1 MEKIEH
7 LDHQDSSEPITTADA
22 VSKTMESATG
32 VSKLYLVKV
41 LIKLIPILI
50 HLRRDRREWVKRE
63 GRNID
68 TKKYI
73 KHAERTL
80 ATFIALGPSYI
91 KLGQWLSTRTDVLPQ
106 PYLEVLAKLQ
116 DDVPPSDFS
125 LVQETIEKEIG
136 KIDQVFDKFDKKAK
150 FGASLGQVYLASYK
164 GRDVIIKASR
174 PHIEKIVSRDILVL
188 KSILPLATRFIDPNL
203 RYSVEAMFS
212 QFVETISEEMD
223 YRIEARNLKTI
234 RRNLSHDP
242 MVLIPE
248 VISEIT
254 SRHVL
259 SMEYIPGTKITDI
272 ATLNSMGLD
281 RERIVSKVHRIF
293 FKMLLKDSIFH
304 ADPHPGNISVT
315 SDGRIILYD
324 FGMFGRID
332 DDTRLKLVRLY
343 LGLIEKD
350 PVRAVNVLIDLGT
363 LEPSVNR
370 YIVEKA
376 LEFSIRSLHG
386 QQVDRMEVKALIDL
400 TNKTMSKFPFRLP
413 KNLALYMRMSSI
425 LEGIYHHHKVKFQFV
440 KVLADILAEEGL
452 LRDAYIEETKDY
464 FKRLAKGIEASIGLA
479 PFLRSYMEADLR
491 TKEMSSRRQWLTSI
505 SIIGSGLFIGSAIFI
520 QYNLF
525 LGIAG
530 LLASVGTFIAT
541 LAVARRKRSGLVQLR
556 NRDCIVSRNRYP

>member
-1 MEKIEH
+1 LEKIEH

-50 HLRRDRREWVKRE
+50 YLRRDRREWVKRE

-125 LVQETIEKEIG
+125 LVQEIIEKEIG
-136 KIDQVFDKFDKKAK
+136 KIDQVFDKFDKKARS
-150 FGASLGQVYLASYK
+150 GASLGQVYLASYK
-164 GRDVIIKASR
+164 GRDIIIKASR
-174 PHIEKIVSRDILVL
+174 PHIEKTVSKDILVL

-272 ATLNSMGLD
+272 ATLNAMGLD

-324 FGMFGRID
+324 FGMVGRID

-505 SIIGSGLFIGSAIFI
+505 SIIGSGLFIGSAILI

-530 LLASVGTFIAT
+530 LLASAGTFIAT
-541 LAVARRKRSGLVQLR
+541 LAVARRKR
-556 NRDCIVSRNRYP
+556 

>member
-150 FGASLGQVYLASYK
+150 SGASLGQVYLANYK

-174 PHIEKIVSRDILVL
+174 PHIEKTVSRDILVL

-272 ATLNSMGLD
+272 ATLNAMGLD

-324 FGMFGRID
+324 FGMVGRID

-505 SIIGSGLFIGSAIFI
+505 SIIGSGLFIGSAILI

-530 LLASVGTFIAT
+530 LLASAGTFIAT
-541 LAVARRKRSGLVQLR
+541 LAVARRKR
-556 NRDCIVSRNRYP
+556 

>member
-7 LDHQDSSEPITTADA
+7 LDHQDSADLTTADA

-136 KIDQVFDKFDKKAK
+136 KIDRVFDKFDKKAK
-150 FGASLGQVYLASYK
+150 SGASLGQVYLASYK
-164 GRDVIIKASR
+164 GRDIIIKASR
-174 PHIEKIVSRDILVL
+174 PHIEKTVSRDILVL

-272 ATLNSMGLD
+272 ATLNAMGLD

-324 FGMFGRID
+324 FGMVGRID

-464 FKRLAKGIEASIGLA
+464 FKRLGKGIEASIGLA
-479 PFLRSYMEADLR
+479 PYLRSYMEADLR
-491 TKEMSSRRQWLTSI
+491 TKEMSTRRQWLTSI

-520 QYNLF
+520 QYNF
-525 LGIAG
+525 FIGIAG
-530 LLASVGTFIAT
+530 LLASAGTFIAT
-541 LAVARRKRSGLVQLR
+541 LAIARRKR
-556 NRDCIVSRNRYP
+556 

>member
-7 LDHQDSSEPITTADA
+7 LDHQDSADLTTADA

-150 FGASLGQVYLASYK
+150 SGASLGQVYLANYK

-174 PHIEKIVSRDILVL
+174 PHIEKTVSRDILVL

-272 ATLNSMGLD
+272 ATLNAMGLD

-324 FGMFGRID
+324 FGMVGRID

-505 SIIGSGLFIGSAIFI
+505 SIIGSGLFIGSAILI

-530 LLASVGTFIAT
+530 LLASAGTFIAT
-541 LAVARRKRSGLVQLR
+541 LAVARRKR
-556 NRDCIVSRNRYP
+556 

>member
-1 MEKIEH
+1 MEKIEQ
-7 LDHQDSSEPITTADA
+7 LDLHDSSEPITTEDA
-22 VSKTMESATG
+22 VSKTMESAPR
-32 VSKLYLVKV
+32 VSKLYLLKV
-41 LIKLIPILI
+41 LIKLTPILI

-68 TKKYI
+68 TQKYVR
-73 KHAERTL
+73 HAEKTL

-125 LVQETIEKEIG
+125 LVQETLEKEIG
-136 KIDQVFDKFDKKAK
+136 KIDQVFDRFDKNAK
-150 FGASLGQVYLASYK
+150 SGASLGQVYLACYK

-174 PHIEKIVSRDILVL
+174 PNIEKTVARDILVL
-188 KSILPLATRFIDPNL
+188 KAILPLATRFIDPNL

-242 MVLIPE
+242 TVLIPE
-248 VISEIT
+248 LIPEIT

-259 SMEYIPGTKITDI
+259 SMQYIPGTKITDI
-272 ATLNSMGLD
+272 AALDALALD

-315 SDGRIILYD
+315 SDGKIILYD
-324 FGMFGRID
+324 FGMVGRID

-370 YIVEKA
+370 FIVEKA

-386 QQVDRMEVKALIDL
+386 QQVDRMEVKALVDL

-425 LEGIYHHHKVKFQFV
+425 LEGIYHHHKVRFQFV

-452 LRDAYIEETKDY
+452 LRDAYVEETRDY
-464 FKRLAKGIEASIGLA
+464 FKRLVKGIESSIGLA
-479 PFLRSYMEADLR
+479 PILRSYMEADLR
-491 TKEMSSRRQWLTSI
+491 TKEISSKRQWLTSV

-520 QYNLF
+520 QYNF
-525 LGIAG
+525 FIGIAG
-530 LLASVGTFIAT
+530 LVASAGTFIAT
-541 LAVARRKRSGLVQLR
+541 LAVARKKR
-556 NRDCIVSRNRYP
+556 

>member
-1 MEKIEH
+1 LEKIEQ
-7 LDHQDSSEPITTADA
+7 LDHQEPSEPITTEDA
-22 VSKTMESATG
+22 VSKTMEAVPR
-32 VSKLYLVKV
+32 VSKLYLMKV
-41 LIKLIPILI
+41 LVKLIPIII
-50 HLRRDRREWVKRE
+50 HLRNDRREWVKRE
-63 GRNID
+63 GKNID
-68 TKKYI
+68 TKKYV
-73 KHAERTL
+73 KHAEKTL

-125 LVQETIEKEIG
+125 LVQETMENEIG
-136 KIDQVFDKFDKKAK
+136 KIDHVFDRFDKKAK
-150 FGASLGQVYLASYK
+150 SGASLGQVYLARYK

-174 PHIEKIVSRDILVL
+174 PNIEKTVSRDILVL

-242 MVLIPE
+242 TVLVPELIP
-248 VISEIT
+248 EIT

-272 ATLNSMGLD
+272 AAMDALGLD
-281 RERIVSKVHRIF
+281 RGRIVSKVHRVF

-304 ADPHPGNISVT
+304 SDPHPGNISVT
-315 SDGRIILYD
+315 SDGKIILYD
-324 FGMFGRID
+324 FGMVGRID

-386 QQVDRMEVKALIDL
+386 QQVDKMEVKALIDL

-452 LRDAYIEETKDY
+452 LREAYVEETKDY
-464 FKRLAKGIEASIGLA
+464 FSRLVKGLETSISLA
-479 PFLRSYMEADLR
+479 PYLRSYMEADLR
-491 TKEMSSRRQWLTSI
+491 TKEMSSRRQWLTSV

-525 LGIAG
+525 MGIAG
-530 LLASVGTFIAT
+530 LVASAGTFVAT
-541 LAVARRKRSGLVQLR
+541 FAFARRKR
-556 NRDCIVSRNRYP
+556 

>member
-22 VSKTMESATG
+22 VSKTMESSTG
-32 VSKLYLVKV
+32 VSKLYLIKV

-50 HLRRDRREWVKRE
+50 YLRRDRREWVKRE

-150 FGASLGQVYLASYK
+150 SGASLGQVYLASYK

-174 PHIEKIVSRDILVL
+174 PHIEKTVSRDILVL

-272 ATLNSMGLD
+272 ETLNAMGLD

-324 FGMFGRID
+324 FGMVGRID

-505 SIIGSGLFIGSAIFI
+505 SIIGSGLFIGSAILI

-530 LLASVGTFIAT
+530 LLASAGTFIAT
-541 LAVARRKRSGLVQLR
+541 LAVARRKR
-556 NRDCIVSRNRYP
+556 

>member
-1 MEKIEH
+1 LEKIEQ
-7 LDHQDSSEPITTADA
+7 LDRQEPSEPITTEDA
-22 VSKTMESATG
+22 VSKTMEAVPR
-32 VSKLYLVKV
+32 VSKLYLMKV
-41 LIKLIPILI
+41 LVKLIPIII
-50 HLRRDRREWVKRE
+50 HLRKDRREWVKRE
-63 GRNID
+63 GKNID
-68 TKKYI
+68 TKKYV
-73 KHAERTL
+73 KHAEKTL

-125 LVQETIEKEIG
+125 LVQETMENEIG
-136 KIDQVFDKFDKKAK
+136 KIDHVFDRFDKKAK
-150 FGASLGQVYLASYK
+150 SGASLGQVYLARYK

-174 PHIEKIVSRDILVL
+174 PNIEKTVSRDILVL

-242 MVLIPE
+242 TVLVPELIP
-248 VISEIT
+248 EIT

-272 ATLNSMGLD
+272 AAMDALGLD
-281 RERIVSKVHRIF
+281 RGRIISKVHRVF

-315 SDGRIILYD
+315 SDGKIILYD
-324 FGMFGRID
+324 FGMVGRID

-386 QQVDRMEVKALIDL
+386 QQVDKMEVKALIDL

-452 LRDAYIEETKDY
+452 LREAYVEETKDY
-464 FKRLAKGIEASIGLA
+464 FSRLVKGLETSISLA
-479 PFLRSYMEADLR
+479 PYLRSYMEADLR
-491 TKEMSSRRQWLTSI
+491 TKEMSSRRQWLTSV

-525 LGIAG
+525 MGIAG
-530 LLASVGTFIAT
+530 LVASAGTFVAT
-541 LAVARRKRSGLVQLR
+541 FAFARRKR
-556 NRDCIVSRNRYP
+556 

>member
-1 MEKIEH
+1 LENVER
-7 LDHQDSSEPITTADA
+7 LDNQDFAEPISTKDA
-22 VSKTMESATG
+22 VSNTMETAPR
-32 VSKLYLVKV
+32 VSKFYLGKV

-68 TKKYI
+68 TKKYV
-73 KHAERTL
+73 KHAEKTL

-106 PYLEVLAKLQ
+106 PYLEVLSKLQ

-125 LVQETIEKEIG
+125 LVQETVENEIG
-136 KIDQVFDKFDKKAK
+136 KIDQIFDSFDTKAK
-150 FGASLGQVYLASYK
+150 SGASLGQVYLARYK

-174 PHIEKIVSRDILVL
+174 PNIEKIVARDIIVL

-223 YRIEARNLKTI
+223 YRIEARNLKMI
-234 RRNLSHDP
+234 RRNLSHDQT
-242 MVLIPE
+242 VLIPAL
-248 VISEIT
+248 IPEIT
-254 SRHVL
+254 SKHVL
-259 SMEYIPGTKITDI
+259 SMEYIPGIKITDI
-272 ATLNSMGLD
+272 ATLESMGLD

-315 SDGRIILYD
+315 QDGKIILYD
-324 FGMFGRID
+324 FGMVGRID
-332 DDTRLKLVRLY
+332 DSTRLKLVRLY

-386 QQVDRMEVKALIDL
+386 QQVDRMEVKALVDL

-425 LEGIYHHHKVKFQFV
+425 LEGIYHHHKVRFQFV
-440 KVLADILAEEGL
+440 KVLADILSEEGL
-452 LRDAYIEETKDY
+452 LREAYVEETKDY
-464 FKRLAKGIEASIGLA
+464 FRRLVKGMESSIGLA
-479 PFLRSYMEADLR
+479 PILRSYMEADLH
-491 TKEMSSRRQWLTSI
+491 TKEMSAKRQWMTSV

-525 LGIAG
+525 LGLAG
-530 LLASVGTFIAT
+530 LVASAGTFVAIFAN
-541 LAVARRKRSGLVQLR
+541 ARRRR
-556 NRDCIVSRNRYP
+556 

>member
-150 FGASLGQVYLASYK
+150 SGASLGQVYLANYK

-174 PHIEKIVSRDILVL
+174 PHIEKTVSRDILVL

-272 ATLNSMGLD
+272 ATLNAMGLD

-324 FGMFGRID
+324 FGMVGRID

-530 LLASVGTFIAT
+530 LLASAGTFIAT
-541 LAVARRKRSGLVQLR
+541 LAVARRKR
-556 NRDCIVSRNRYP
+556 

>member
-1 MEKIEH
+1 
-7 LDHQDSSEPITTADA
+7 
-22 VSKTMESATG
+22 
-32 VSKLYLVKV
+32 
-41 LIKLIPILI
+41 
-50 HLRRDRREWVKRE
+50 
-63 GRNID
+63 
-68 TKKYI
+68 
-73 KHAERTL
+73 
-80 ATFIALGPSYI
+80 
-91 KLGQWLSTRTDVLPQ
+91 
-106 PYLEVLAKLQ
+106 
-116 DDVPPSDFS
+116 
-125 LVQETIEKEIG
+125 
-136 KIDQVFDKFDKKAK
+136 
-150 FGASLGQVYLASYK
+150 
-164 GRDVIIKASR
+164 
-174 PHIEKIVSRDILVL
+174 
-188 KSILPLATRFIDPNL
+188 
-203 RYSVEAMFS
+203 
-212 QFVETISEEMD
+212 
-223 YRIEARNLKTI
+223 
-234 RRNLSHDP
+234 
-242 MVLIPE
+242 
-248 VISEIT
+248 
-254 SRHVL
+254 
-259 SMEYIPGTKITDI
+259 
-272 ATLNSMGLD
+272 
-281 RERIVSKVHRIF
+281 
-293 FKMLLKDSIFH
+293 MLLKDSIFH

-324 FGMFGRID
+324 FGMVGRID

-530 LLASVGTFIAT
+530 LLASAGTFIAT
-541 LAVARRKRSGLVQLR
+541 LAVARRKR
-556 NRDCIVSRNRYP
+556 

>member
-32 VSKLYLVKV
+32 VSKLYLIKV

-50 HLRRDRREWVKRE
+50 YLRRDRREWVKRE

-150 FGASLGQVYLASYK
+150 SGASLGQVYLASYK

-174 PHIEKIVSRDILVL
+174 PHIEKTVSRDILVL

-324 FGMFGRID
+324 FGMVGRID

-425 LEGIYHHHKVKFQFV
+425 LEGIYQHHKVKFQFV

-491 TKEMSSRRQWLTSI
+491 TKEMSSRRQWLTSL

-520 QYNLF
+520 QYNLY

-530 LLASVGTFIAT
+530 LLAFAGTFIAT
-541 LAVARRKRSGLVQLR
+541 LAVARRKR
-556 NRDCIVSRNRYP
+556 

>member
-1 MEKIEH
+1 MEKIEQ
-7 LDHQDSSEPITTADA
+7 LDLHDSAEPITTEDA
-22 VSKTMESATG
+22 VSKTMESAPR
-32 VSKLYLVKV
+32 VSKLYLLKV

-68 TKKYI
+68 TRKYI
-73 KHAERTL
+73 KHAEKTL

-136 KIDQVFDKFDKKAK
+136 KIDQVFDRFDKKAK
-150 FGASLGQVYLASYK
+150 SGASLGQVYLACYK

-174 PHIEKIVSRDILVL
+174 PNIEKTVARDILVL
-188 KSILPLATRFIDPNL
+188 KAILPLATRFIDPNL

-242 MVLIPE
+242 TVLIPE
-248 VISEIT
+248 LIPEIT

-259 SMEYIPGTKITDI
+259 SMQYIPGTKITDI
-272 ATLNSMGLD
+272 AALDAMALD

-293 FKMLLKDSIFH
+293 FKMLLKDSVFH

-315 SDGRIILYD
+315 SDGKIILYD
-324 FGMFGRID
+324 FGMVGRID
-332 DDTRLKLVRLY
+332 NDTRLKLVRLY

-370 YIVEKA
+370 FIVEKA
-376 LEFSIRSLHG
+376 LEISIRSLHG
-386 QQVDRMEVKALIDL
+386 QQVDRMEVKALVDL
-400 TNKTMSKFPFRLP
+400 TNKTMSRFPFRLP

-425 LEGIYHHHKVKFQFV
+425 LEGIYLHHKVRFQFV

-452 LRDAYIEETKDY
+452 LRDAYVEEARDY
-464 FKRLAKGIEASIGLA
+464 FKRLVTGIETSIGLA
-479 PFLRSYMEADLR
+479 PVLRSYMEADLR
-491 TKEMSSRRQWLTSI
+491 TKEISSKRQWLTSV

-520 QYNLF
+520 QYNF
-525 LGIAG
+525 FIGIAG
-530 LLASVGTFIAT
+530 LVASAGTFIAT
-541 LAVARRKRSGLVQLR
+541 FAIARRKR
-556 NRDCIVSRNRYP
+556 

>member
-150 FGASLGQVYLASYK
+150 SGASLGQVYLASYK

-174 PHIEKIVSRDILVL
+174 PHIEKTVSRDILVL

-272 ATLNSMGLD
+272 AALNAMGLD

-324 FGMFGRID
+324 FGMVGRID

-505 SIIGSGLFIGSAIFI
+505 SIIGSGLFIGSAVLI

-530 LLASVGTFIAT
+530 LLASAGTFIAT
-541 LAVARRKRSGLVQLR
+541 LAVARRKR
-556 NRDCIVSRNRYP
+556 

>member
-1 MEKIEH
+1 LENVER
-7 LDHQDSSEPITTADA
+7 LDNQDFAEPISTKDA
-22 VSKTMESATG
+22 VSNTMETAPR
-32 VSKLYLVKV
+32 VSKFYLGKV

-68 TKKYI
+68 TKKYV
-73 KHAERTL
+73 KHAEKTL

-106 PYLEVLAKLQ
+106 PYLEVLSKLQ

-125 LVQETIEKEIG
+125 LVQETVENEIG
-136 KIDQVFDKFDKKAK
+136 KIDQIFDSFDTKAK
-150 FGASLGQVYLASYK
+150 SGASLGQVYLARYK

-174 PHIEKIVSRDILVL
+174 PNIEKIVARDIIVL

-223 YRIEARNLKTI
+223 YRIEARNLKMI
-234 RRNLSHDP
+234 RRNLSHDQT
-242 MVLIPE
+242 VLIPAL
-248 VISEIT
+248 IPEIT
-254 SRHVL
+254 SKHVL
-259 SMEYIPGTKITDI
+259 SMEYIPGIKITDI
-272 ATLNSMGLD
+272 ATLESMGLD

-315 SDGRIILYD
+315 QDGKIILYD
-324 FGMFGRID
+324 FGMVGRID
-332 DDTRLKLVRLY
+332 DSTRLKLVRLY

-386 QQVDRMEVKALIDL
+386 QQVDRMEVKALVDL

-425 LEGIYHHHKVKFQFV
+425 LEGIYHHHKVRFQFV
-440 KVLADILAEEGL
+440 KVLADILSEEGL
-452 LRDAYIEETKDY
+452 LREAYVEETKDY
-464 FKRLAKGIEASIGLA
+464 FRRLVKGMESSIGLA
-479 PFLRSYMEADLR
+479 PILRSYMEADLH
-491 TKEMSSRRQWLTSI
+491 TKEMSAKRQWMTSV

-525 LGIAG
+525 LGLAG
-530 LLASVGTFIAT
+530 LVASAGTFVAIFAI
-541 LAVARRKRSGLVQLR
+541 ARRRR
-556 NRDCIVSRNRYP
+556 

>member
-41 LIKLIPILI
+41 LIKLIPIVI

-150 FGASLGQVYLASYK
+150 SGASLGQVYLANYK

-174 PHIEKIVSRDILVL
+174 PHIEKTVSRDILVL

-272 ATLNSMGLD
+272 ATLNAIGLD

-324 FGMFGRID
+324 FGMVGRID

-491 TKEMSSRRQWLTSI
+491 TKEMSTRRQWLTSI
-505 SIIGSGLFIGSAIFI
+505 SIIGSGLFIGSAILI

-530 LLASVGTFIAT
+530 LLASAGTFIAT
-541 LAVARRKRSGLVQLR
+541 LAVARRKR
-556 NRDCIVSRNRYP
+556 

>member
-1 MEKIEH
+1 
-7 LDHQDSSEPITTADA
+7 
-22 VSKTMESATG
+22 
-32 VSKLYLVKV
+32 
-41 LIKLIPILI
+41 
-50 HLRRDRREWVKRE
+50 
-63 GRNID
+63 
-68 TKKYI
+68 
-73 KHAERTL
+73 
-80 ATFIALGPSYI
+80 
-91 KLGQWLSTRTDVLPQ
+91 
-106 PYLEVLAKLQ
+106 
-116 DDVPPSDFS
+116 
-125 LVQETIEKEIG
+125 
-136 KIDQVFDKFDKKAK
+136 
-150 FGASLGQVYLASYK
+150 
-164 GRDVIIKASR
+164 
-174 PHIEKIVSRDILVL
+174 
-188 KSILPLATRFIDPNL
+188 
-203 RYSVEAMFS
+203 MFS

-272 ATLNSMGLD
+272 ATLNAMGLD
-281 RERIVSKVHRIF
+281 RERIVSRVHRIF

-324 FGMFGRID
+324 FGMVGRID

-491 TKEMSSRRQWLTSI
+491 TQEMSTRRQWLTSI
-505 SIIGSGLFIGSAIFI
+505 SIIGSGLFIGSAILI

-530 LLASVGTFIAT
+530 LLASAGTFIAT
-541 LAVARRKRSGLVQLR
+541 LAVARRKR
-556 NRDCIVSRNRYP
+556 

>member
-7 LDHQDSSEPITTADA
+7 LDHQDSADLTTADA

-136 KIDQVFDKFDKKAK
+136 KIDRVFDKFDKKAK
-150 FGASLGQVYLASYK
+150 SGASLGQVYLASYK
-164 GRDVIIKASR
+164 GRDIIIKASR
-174 PHIEKIVSRDILVL
+174 PHIEKTVSRDILVL

-272 ATLNSMGLD
+272 ATLNAMGLD

-324 FGMFGRID
+324 FGMVGRID

-479 PFLRSYMEADLR
+479 PYLRSYMEADLR
-491 TKEMSSRRQWLTSI
+491 TKEMSTRRQWLISI
-505 SIIGSGLFIGSAIFI
+505 SIIGSGLFIGSAILI

-530 LLASVGTFIAT
+530 LLASAGTFIAT
-541 LAVARRKRSGLVQLR
+541 LAVARRKR
-556 NRDCIVSRNRYP
+556 

>member
-1 MEKIEH
+1 MEKIEQ
-7 LDHQDSSEPITTADA
+7 LDLHDSSEPITTEDA
-22 VSKTMESATG
+22 VSKTMESAPR
-32 VSKLYLVKV
+32 VSKLYLLKV
-41 LIKLIPILI
+41 LIKLIPILV

-68 TKKYI
+68 TRKYI
-73 KHAERTL
+73 KHAEKTL

-136 KIDQVFDKFDKKAK
+136 RIDQVFDRFDKKAK
-150 FGASLGQVYLASYK
+150 SGASLGQVYLACYK
-164 GRDVIIKASR
+164 GQDVIIKASR
-174 PHIEKIVSRDILVL
+174 PNIEKTVARDILVL
-188 KSILPLATRFIDPNL
+188 KAILPLATRFIDPNL

-242 MVLIPE
+242 TVLIPE
-248 VISEIT
+248 LIPEIT

-259 SMEYIPGTKITDI
+259 SMQYIPGTKITDI
-272 ATLNSMGLD
+272 AALDTMALD

-293 FKMLLKDSIFH
+293 FKMLLKDSVFH
-304 ADPHPGNISVT
+304 ADPHPGNISIS
-315 SDGRIILYD
+315 SDGKIILYD
-324 FGMFGRID
+324 FGMVGRID

-343 LGLIEKD
+343 LSLIEKD

-370 YIVEKA
+370 FIVEKA

-386 QQVDRMEVKALIDL
+386 QQVDRMEVKALVDL

-425 LEGIYHHHKVKFQFV
+425 LEGIYHHHKVRFQFV
-440 KVLADILAEEGL
+440 KVLTDILAEEGL
-452 LRDAYIEETKDY
+452 LRDAYVEESRDY
-464 FKRLAKGIEASIGLA
+464 FKRLVKGIEASIGLA
-479 PFLRSYMEADLR
+479 PILRSYMEADLR
-491 TKEMSSRRQWLTSI
+491 TREISSKRQWLTPV

-520 QYNLF
+520 QYNF
-525 LGIAG
+525 FIGIAG
-530 LLASVGTFIAT
+530 LAASAGTFIVTFAT
-541 LAVARRKRSGLVQLR
+541 ARRKR
-556 NRDCIVSRNRYP
+556 

>member
-1 MEKIEH
+1 MEKIEQ
-7 LDHQDSSEPITTADA
+7 LDHKDSSEPITTEDA
-22 VSKTMESATG
+22 VSKTMESSPRA
-32 VSKLYLVKV
+32 SKLYLMKV

-50 HLRRDRREWVKRE
+50 NLRRDRREWVRRE

-68 TKKYI
+68 TKKY
-73 KHAERTL
+73 KRHAEKTL

-106 PYLEVLAKLQ
+106 PYLEVLARLQ

-125 LVQETIEKEIG
+125 SVQGTLENEIG
-136 KIDQVFDKFDKKAK
+136 KIDHIFDRFDKNAK
-150 FGASLGQVYLASYK
+150 SGASLGQVYLARYK

-174 PHIEKIVSRDILVL
+174 PDIEKTVSRDIQVL

-223 YRIEARNLKTI
+223 YRIEARNLKAI

-242 MVLIPE
+242 AVLIPE
-248 VISEIT
+248 LIPEIT

-259 SMEYIPGTKITDI
+259 AMEYIPGTKITDI
-272 ATLNSMGLD
+272 VSLDAMGLD
-281 RERIVSKVHRIF
+281 RERIVAKVHRIF

-315 SDGRIILYD
+315 SDGKIILYD
-324 FGMFGRID
+324 FGMVGRID

-350 PVRAVNVLIDLGT
+350 TVRAVNVLIDLGT

-386 QQVDRMEVKALIDL
+386 QQVDRMEVKALVDL

-440 KVLADILAEEGL
+440 KVLADILSEEGL
-452 LRDAYIEETKDY
+452 LREAYVEETKDY
-464 FKRLAKGIEASIGLA
+464 FRRLVKGIETSIGLA
-479 PFLRSYMEADLR
+479 PIFRSYLEADLR
-491 TKEMSSRRQWLTSI
+491 TKEISSRRQWLTSV
-505 SIIGSGLFIGSAIFI
+505 SIMGSGLFIGSAIFI
-520 QYNLF
+520 QYNL
-525 LGIAG
+525 LIGIAG
-530 LLASVGTFIAT
+530 LVASAGTFAAT
-541 LAVARRKRSGLVQLR
+541 FAIARRKR
-556 NRDCIVSRNRYP
+556 

>member
-1 MEKIEH
+1 MEKIEQ
-7 LDHQDSSEPITTADA
+7 LDLHDSSEPITTEDA
-22 VSKTMESATG
+22 VSKTMESAPR
-32 VSKLYLVKV
+32 VSKLYLLKV

-50 HLRRDRREWVKRE
+50 HLRRDRREWVRRE

-68 TKKYI
+68 TQKYVR
-73 KHAERTL
+73 HAEKTL

-125 LVQETIEKEIG
+125 LVQETLEKEIG
-136 KIDQVFDKFDKKAK
+136 KIDQVFDRFDKNAK
-150 FGASLGQVYLASYK
+150 SGASLGQVYLACYK
-164 GRDVIIKASR
+164 GRDVIIKVSR
-174 PHIEKIVSRDILVL
+174 PNIEKTVARDILVL
-188 KSILPLATRFIDPNL
+188 KAILPLATRFIDPNL

-242 MVLIPE
+242 TVLIPE
-248 VISEIT
+248 LIPEIT

-259 SMEYIPGTKITDI
+259 SMQYIPGTKITDI
-272 ATLNSMGLD
+272 AALDALALD

-315 SDGRIILYD
+315 SDGKIILYD
-324 FGMFGRID
+324 FGMVGRID

-370 YIVEKA
+370 FIVEKA

-386 QQVDRMEVKALIDL
+386 QQVDRMEVKALVDL

-425 LEGIYHHHKVKFQFV
+425 LEGIYHHHKVRFQFV

-452 LRDAYIEETKDY
+452 LRDAYVEETRDY
-464 FKRLAKGIEASIGLA
+464 FKRLVKGIESSIGLA
-479 PFLRSYMEADLR
+479 PILRSYMEADLR
-491 TKEMSSRRQWLTSI
+491 TKEISSKRQWLTSV

-520 QYNLF
+520 QYNF
-525 LGIAG
+525 FIGIAG
-530 LLASVGTFIAT
+530 LLASAGTFIAT
-541 LAVARRKRSGLVQLR
+541 LAIARRKR
-556 NRDCIVSRNRYP
+556 

>member
-32 VSKLYLVKV
+32 VSKLYLIKV

-50 HLRRDRREWVKRE
+50 YLRRDRREWVKRE

-150 FGASLGQVYLASYK
+150 SGASLGQVYLASYK

-174 PHIEKIVSRDILVL
+174 PHIEKTVSRDILVL

-324 FGMFGRID
+324 FGMVGRID
-332 DDTRLKLVRLY
+332 DATRLKLVRLY

-350 PVRAVNVLIDLGT
+350 PVRAVNVLVDLGT

-464 FKRLAKGIEASIGLA
+464 FKRVAKGIEASIGLA

-491 TKEMSSRRQWLTSI
+491 TKEMSSKRQWLTSL

-530 LLASVGTFIAT
+530 LLASAGTFIAT
-541 LAVARRKRSGLVQLR
+541 LAIARRKR
-556 NRDCIVSRNRYP
+556 

>member
-150 FGASLGQVYLASYK
+150 SGASLGQVYLASYK

-174 PHIEKIVSRDILVL
+174 PHIEKTVSRDILVL

-272 ATLNSMGLD
+272 ATLNAMGLD

-324 FGMFGRID
+324 FGMVGRID

-520 QYNLF
+520 QYNLL

-530 LLASVGTFIAT
+530 LLASAGTFIAT
-541 LAVARRKRSGLVQLR
+541 LAVARRKR
-556 NRDCIVSRNRYP
+556 